1 MSKNQKSK
9 KKGGIV
15 GAGVVAALLLSLFG
29 GYKLGLGDAIGLG
42 PGKQVEDTKDTK
54 KNEENKTEENKDD
67 NKKAELPSEITVKI
81 TENKVFVEDK
91 EIADASEL
99 KAYIEEI
106 NNDKRT
112 YKLVEENSIK
122 ATHDWVIKT
131 FEELKLNLK

>member
-1 MSKNQKSK
+1 MSKKQKGG

-42 PGKQVEDTKDTK
+42 PGKQVEDTKDK
-54 KNEENKTEENKDD
+54 DAKENKTDDKKDD

-81 TENKVFVEDK
+81 TEDKVFVEDK
-91 EIADASEL
+91 EILNAEEL
-99 KAYIEEI
+99 KKYIEEI

-131 FEELKLNLK
+131 FEELKLSLK

>member
-1 MSKNQKSK
+1 MSKNQKGG

-42 PGKQVEDTKDTK
+42 PGKQVVDSKDKDTK
-54 KNEENKTEENKDD
+54 ENKPEDKKDD

-81 TENKVFVEDK
+81 TEDKVFVGDK
-91 EIADASEL
+91 EFTDGIAL

-122 ATHDWVIKT
+122 ATHDWVLQV
-131 FEELKLNLK
+131 FDELRLTLK